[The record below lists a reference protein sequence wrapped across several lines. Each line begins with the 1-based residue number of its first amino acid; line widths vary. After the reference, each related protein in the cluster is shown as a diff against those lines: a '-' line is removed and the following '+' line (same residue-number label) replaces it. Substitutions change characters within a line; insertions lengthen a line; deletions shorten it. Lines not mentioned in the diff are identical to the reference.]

1 MRAWLG
7 ELTFWNWVAIVF
19 VVGNLLIAMVVAVVP

>member
-7 ELTFWNWVAIVF
+7 ELTFWQWVAIVF
-19 VVGNLLIAMVVAVVP
+19 VVGNLLIAMVPVP

>member
-7 ELTFWNWVAIVF
+7 ELTLWQWAAIVF
-19 VVGNLLIAMVVAVVP
+19 VVGNLLIAMVPVP